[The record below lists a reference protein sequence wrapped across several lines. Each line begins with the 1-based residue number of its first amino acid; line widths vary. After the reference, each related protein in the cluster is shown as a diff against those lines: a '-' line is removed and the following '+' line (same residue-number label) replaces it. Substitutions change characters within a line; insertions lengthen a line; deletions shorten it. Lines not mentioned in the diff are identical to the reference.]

1 MCSGPMVSESLE
13 KDYSAKKSPEDKNSK
28 RRVRDTRS
36 KGGMLSDGGLKLY
49 EGIHTFFFLSPGLA
63 DGSAWFKLSF

>member
-1 MCSGPMVSESLE
+1 MVSESLE
-13 KDYSAKKSPEDKNSK
+13 KDYSAKKSSEDKNSK

-49 EGIHTFFFLSPGLA
+49 EGIHTFFF
-63 DGSAWFKLSF
+63 